1 MSEMQEQKMLQQFN
15 ALGIFRCLLLLTVC
29 YLSVKVMHES
39 ELLKNSF
46 LSFSVPC
53 ESGNYWKC
61 DVSSCVAC
69 PQGFYQPQWGQTSC
83 WPCPFNT
90 TTDFEGASSPTEC
103 KREHQTNSIACFLF
117 RPHPDPHPD
126 PFSDL
131 LKLTNQKSLIL
142 QLYNLN
148 FRAKNPKN
156 LQS

>member
-29 YLSVKVMHES
+29 YLSAKVMHES

-103 KREHQTNSIACFLF
+103 KREHLQIVQHNADFLLF
-117 RPHPDPHPD
+117 YPDFQA
-126 PFSDL
+126 FSYYNMSGERYTQVSL
-131 LKLTNQKSLIL
+131 QQKI
-142 QLYNLN
+142 
-148 FRAKNPKN
+148 FFFF
-156 LQS
+156 

>member
-1 MSEMQEQKMLQQFN
+1 MIQCVSAIKKS
-15 ALGIFRCLLLLTVC
+15 I
-29 YLSVKVMHES
+29 
-39 ELLKNSF
+39 
-46 LSFSVPC
+46 FSVPC

-117 RPHPDPHPD
+117 RRLIRIH
-126 PFSDL
+126 FQTFL
-131 LKLTNQKSLIL
+131 RNLFKVFENQSKKSHFAIL
-142 QLYNLN
+142 RAE
-148 FRAKNPKN
+148 RAKSTFNFII
-156 LQS
+156 

>member
-29 YLSVKVMHES
+29 YLSAKVMHES

-103 KREHQTNSIACFLF
+103 KREYYIPYQAYILHLSPKGNSRCWE
-117 RPHPDPHPD
+117 
-126 PFSDL
+126 
-131 LKLTNQKSLIL
+131 
-142 QLYNLN
+142 
-148 FRAKNPKN
+148 
-156 LQS
+156 QSQVKYFI

>member
-1 MSEMQEQKMLQQFN
+1 MFSLISSNGLISIYAKGAFHSKKVILIRKIVTY
-15 ALGIFRCLLLLTVC
+15 LYVLLFT
-29 YLSVKVMHES
+29 
-39 ELLKNSF
+39 
-46 LSFSVPC
+46 VPC

-117 RPHPDPHPD
+117 RPHPGPHPD

-131 LKLTNQKSLIL
+131 LKITNQKSLIL